1 MKDFNDILNSDFLDS
16 AISDELLAAYIDGN
30 TTESENALIGN
41 ALNGDS
47 MLSEAY
53 EIASDSV
60 SFGEKT
66 DWDIY
71 DGDYRYLEMG
81 LPPVID
87 ALDMVTQNQN
97 YGLDFGNGSDLL
109 GSETYPASNDLYG
122 KNEEMGFDDTLMSSE
137 MDDSSW

>member
-1 MKDFNDILNSDFLDS
+1 MKDFNDLLNRS
-16 AISDELLAAYIDGN
+16 ISDEQLAAYIDGN
-30 TTESENALIGN
+30 TTASENALIEN
-41 ALNGDS
+41 ALNADS

-53 EIASDSV
+53 EIANDGI
-60 SFGEKT
+60 SFGEKS

-71 DGDYRYLEMG
+71 DGDYGYLEMG

-97 YGLDFGNGSDLL
+97 NGLDFGDDNNLFGSDDNF
-109 GSETYPASNDLYG
+109 ASNDLYSEND
-122 KNEEMGFDDTLMSSE
+122 KMGFDDTVMSSE